1 MLEPH
6 FRARVLDRL
15 GLSAVPSLDL
25 AGLTATYSA
34 WCRSVPFDNLSKLI
48 ALRSSAADEPLPG
61 LDETGFFERYLAHGV
76 GGTCWTS
83 SNALYTLLASIG
95 FDARRVA
102 GSMRDTGRVSHASV
116 KVRFGDSDWLVDSSM
131 LTNVPLPLGEID
143 FVSSEPVFAAEV
155 EAVDGTHVIWTDLP
169 PNATY
174 LPCRLLV
181 DPAEHSFY
189 VGRWEASRQLS
200 PFNERAYAR
209 TNLDGDM
216 LVLAANTRI
225 RKTSSGVESSELTP
239 EQFCESLRSEFGFSG
254 QYVDTWRKSGAL
266 DATFQPASSPPPP
279 PITEKPPS
287 QREAA

>member
-1 MLEPH
+1 MGPALRE
-6 FRARVLDRL
+6 RVLERL
-15 GLSAVPSLDL
+15 GFSAVPSLNLDGL
-25 AGLTATYSA
+25 AAVYGA
-34 WCRSVPFDNLSKLI
+34 WCRSVPFDNLTKLI
-48 ALRSSAADEPLPG
+48 ALRSSGPETTLPG
-61 LDETGFFERYLAHGV
+61 IDASEFFERYLTHGA

-83 SNALYTLLASIG
+83 SNALYSLLASIG

-102 GSMRDTGRVSHASV
+102 GSMRDNGRVSHASV
-116 KVRFGDSDWLVDSSM
+116 KVRFGDADWLVDSSM
-131 LTNVPLPLGEID
+131 LTNVPLPLGESD

-189 VGRWEASRQLS
+189 VERWGASRERS

-209 TNLDGDM
+209 TNVDGDM

-239 EQFCESLRSEFGFSG
+239 EQLCESLRNEFGFSG
-254 QYVDTWRKSGAL
+254 QFVEMWRESGAL

-279 PITEKPPS
+279 QVVGKPPS
-287 QREAA
+287 QRALL